1 MRCIA
6 QIFIGPILDVVFPLD
21 KMPNIYKTLVVKGQY
36 TIVRQIDVTYDE
48 IQQLLRNK

>member
-21 KMPNIYKTLVVKGQY
+21 KKPNIYKTLVVKGQD
-36 TIVRQIDVTYDE
+36 TIVRRINVTCDE
-48 IQQLLRNK
+48 IQQL